1 MIICVT
7 GKMAAGKNY
16 ISSLLEE
23 FGFSCIDA
31 DVLVHKAIEI
41 YSEEIFS
48 TFKDEAEKMRI
59 ILKNPDGSI
68 NRRALGSLVFS
79 DKELLKK
86 QEVLV
91 YPKVVDLTKDFV
103 NANSGKNIAINA
115 TVLFKTPEILS
126 LCSKILFVEAPFFTR
141 IKRAKK
147 RDGLSLSKIF
157 QRLNAQ
163 KNLRS
168 EYKKTGISIVS
179 IRNTGPS
186 KKIKRRLKK
195 ILAL

>member
-1 MIICVT
+1 
-7 GKMAAGKNY
+7 MAAGKNY

-23 FGFSCIDA
+23 LGFSCIDA

-41 YSEEIFS
+41 HSEEIFS
-48 TFKDEAEKMRI
+48 AFKNEAEKMHI
-59 ILKNPDGSI
+59 VLKNPDGSI

-79 DKELLKK
+79 HKELLRK
-86 QEVLV
+86 QEALV
-91 YPKVVDLTKDFV
+91 YPKIVDLTKDFV
-103 NANSGKNIAINA
+103 NSNSGKNIAINA
-115 TVLFKTPEILS
+115 TVAFKTPEILS

-157 QRLNAQ
+157 QRFNAQ

-168 EYKKTGISIVS
+168 EYKKTGIPIVS
-179 IRNTGPS
+179 IRNSGPS